1 MAAWWLAYKP
11 LRAAQAWSEL
21 EALACSY
28 LDLFELAQPDDEF
41 VERAHAFCSPLIR
54 PHGFPSATSA
64 S

>member
-41 VERAHAFCSPLIR
+41 VERL
-54 PHGFPSATSA
+54 
-64 S
+64 